1 MAAGALHCRYAPFA
15 QQHEVEAVGRE
26 YEPKAGQ
33 WYDNLDEDTLFRVVR
48 VDEDEGII
56 TLHYEDD
63 DEAEEIDLDS
73 WYELDLE
80 LSAAPAVPS
89 DYDEED
95 EWDDEEE
102 DDDEDDEDDDWDDDD
117 EDDDDDDDPADD
129 DDGSGSSRKDY

>member
-1 MAAGALHCRYAPFA
+1 MAAGALHYRYAPFA

-63 DEAEEIDLDS
+63 DEAEEMDLDS

-89 DYDEED
+89 D
-95 EWDDEEE
+95 
-102 DDDEDDEDDDWDDDD
+102 
-117 EDDDDDDDPADD
+117 
-129 DDGSGSSRKDY
+129 